1 MNIRIFVAAHK
12 TYKMPTDTIYQPI
25 FVGTLL
31 HNQVP
36 EGYISDGTGQNISK
50 LNPNFNE
57 LTAIYWAWKND
68 QSDVKGLVHYRRYL
82 SKHPSK
88 DFSTI
93 LSRADIEKILQHD
106 DIILPSKR
114 HYVIE
119 SNAQHYKNAHM
130 FNMFIMRSSYFD
142 EYCEWL
148 FDVLFK
154 LKDSI
159 DITDYDAREAR
170 VFGYLSELML
180 DMWIEKNSYSYREV
194 PVQYLEAKKTFQKG
208 LNLIA
213 RKLFPNREKKTHF

>member
-1 MNIRIFVAAHK
+1 MAAC
-12 TYKMPTDTIYQPI
+12 D
-25 FVGTLL
+25 
-31 HNQVP
+31 QVL
-36 EGYISDGTGQNISK
+36 K
-50 LNPNFNE
+50 
-57 LTAIYWAWKND
+57 
-68 QSDVKGLVHYRRYL
+68 RR
-82 SKHPSK
+82 S
-88 DFSTI
+88 
-93 LSRADIEKILQHD
+93 
-106 DIILPSKR
+106 
-114 HYVIE
+114 
-119 SNAQHYKNAHM
+119 AHM

-180 DMWIEKNSYSYREV
+180 DMWIEKNGYSYREV